1 MPSASAPVL
10 SGELGLLSLFDLG
23 QLFMLNGATGELSVT
38 RDGRRGYLYFDRG
51 QIVNA
56 VDDEYHEGDGAAFV
70 LFTWKS
76 GTFEFRAQPHT
87 GARAVTE
94 STEGLML
101 EAARR
106 MDELGL
112 GDDGEAARLK
122 QRASALDALREAF
135 QSVARET
142 GNDVPWARRRRGD
155 PLALLAGEV
164 TRCCCGPAARRACA
178 GTARGATP
186 ARSRSCAYERVARA
200 PRRQRRTRGARG
212 VRAGVVGAD
221 DGRRY
226 AVARV
231 AGEHEALW
239 VRLASLPAPA
249 LASLPG
255 GDAVAAQ
262 LAGVRGLLVVGAP
275 DGAAADRFFHAVV
288 AHLAAA
294 SAEPVLLVSDAGRW
308 SLADGEGAVI
318 RAAGRDAD
326 AALRACAPGVAA
338 YDAMQCAASAGA
350 LGAAP
355 LVVAAVVLA
364 GPDAL
369 LDAWRLRTGIAE
381 GSALERLGVTLAF
394 ASAGGDTARLT
405 LARRCGR
412 RRPRPRPPRARTRGA
427 PPGHPPLPEEHR
439 MLTWAIVAFVLVDIV
454 VMVIVMRAVFAPRR
468 ARRHARLKRIMAL
481 SEDMERE
488 TEQYL
493 RAHWS
498 GDPTTLPLAL
508 RSLLDTFEARAR
520 EQRSA

>member
-1 MPSASAPVL
+1 MPPASAPVL

-38 RDGRRGYLYFDRG
+38 REGRRGYLYFDRG

-142 GNDVPWARRRRGD
+142 GNDVPAGGAAT
-155 PLALLAGEV
+155 PLALLAGEADALLLRPGRPPRLRRDGAWRDAGAQPLDPG
-164 TRCCCGPAARRACA
+164 TYEQLRARLADNGGAAAR
-178 GTARGATP
+178 
-186 ARSRSCAYERVARA
+186 E
-200 PRRQRRTRGARG
+200 G
-212 VRAGVVGAD
+212 VRAGVVAAE

-249 LASLPG
+249 LASMPG

-262 LAGVRGLLVVGAP
+262 LAGAQGLLVVGAP
-275 DGAAADRFFHAVV
+275 DGGTADRFFHAVV
-288 AHLAAA
+288 AHLAATGT
-294 SAEPVLLVSDAGRW
+294 EPVLLVSDAGRW

-318 RAAGRDAD
+318 RANGRDAD

-338 YDAMQCAASAGA
+338 FDAMQCAASAAA

-355 LVVAAVVLA
+355 LVVAAVVAA
-364 GPDAL
+364 GPDVL
-369 LDAWRLRTGIAE
+369 LDAWRLRTGAE
-381 GSALERLGVTLAF
+381 AGAALERLGVTLAF
-394 ASAGGDTARLT
+394 ASGGAAARLT
-405 LARRCGR
+405 LTPAGAGTPSPSSPAVARTSARR
-412 RRPRPRPPRARTRGA
+412 AA
-427 PPGHPPLPEEHR
+427 
-439 MLTWAIVAFVLVDIV
+439 
-454 VMVIVMRAVFAPRR
+454 
-468 ARRHARLKRIMAL
+468 
-481 SEDMERE
+481 
-488 TEQYL
+488 
-493 RAHWS
+493 
-498 GDPTTLPLAL
+498 
-508 RSLLDTFEARAR
+508 
-520 EQRSA
+520 